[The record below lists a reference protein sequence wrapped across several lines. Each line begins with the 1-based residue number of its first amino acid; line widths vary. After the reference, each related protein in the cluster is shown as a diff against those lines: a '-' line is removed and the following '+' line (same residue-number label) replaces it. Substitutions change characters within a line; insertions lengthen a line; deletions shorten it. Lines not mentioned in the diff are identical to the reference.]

1 MAQINKK
8 KKTKLITAPRTLKFK
23 KWHKFHVRKLN
34 YSKGGSQL
42 LYGSYGLR
50 ILKSTR
56 LFWKQIEAARQK
68 ISRRLKKKSKI
79 LIRVFPNL
87 PVTQKPKEVR
97 MGKGKGAVDHYVVR
111 AEAGRVIFELANV
124 DAILARALLEKASK
138 KLPVPSVVIHR
149 KLFKTDK

>member
-1 MAQINKK
+1 
-8 KKTKLITAPRTLKFK
+8 
-23 KWHKFHVRKLN
+23 
-34 YSKGGSQL
+34 
-42 LYGSYGLR
+42 
-50 ILKSTR
+50 
-56 LFWKQIEAARQK
+56 
-68 ISRRLKKKSKI
+68 
-79 LIRVFPNL
+79 
-87 PVTQKPKEVR
+87 

>member
-1 MAQINKK
+1 LQ
-8 KKTKLITAPRTLKFK
+8 
-23 KWHKFHVRKLN
+23 
-34 YSKGGSQL
+34 
-42 LYGSYGLR
+42 YGSYGLR

-68 ISRRLKKKSKI
+68 ISRRLKKKSKVW
-79 LIRVFPNL
+79 IRVFPQV

-124 DAILARALLEKASK
+124 NEILARTVLLKASK
-138 KLPVPSVVIHR
+138 KLPVPSVFIKRLGFVTTR
-149 KLFKTDK
+149 QVK